1 MSTEQLNFD
10 DLYGSRYLSASDLH
24 GETPRR
30 KIGKVEVAELKE
42 KDGTT
47 KKKFVLFFAG
57 EDKSLVLNKTNAR
70 RLAEAFTKDPTKW
83 VGEGVEL
90 YSETTTFGEGVRLR
104 CLKKQQ
110 TAAAKPNLDAEL
122 NDAIPF

>member
-1 MSTEQLNFD
+1 MPNELNFD
-10 DLYGSRYLSASDLH
+10 DLYGSRYLSAADLH

-47 KKKFVLFFAG
+47 KKKFVIFFAG

-110 TAAAKPNLDAEL
+110 TAKPSLDAEL